1 MTLAQKMKLYDGQ
14 SVEGFKEQDIKE
26 VRKDTQREGLHG
38 ISPRS
43 MVNII
48 SETLID
54 EEIPNKSFCNTLKH
68 SYLASIK
75 PISKSLCRR

>member
-1 MTLAQKMKLYDGQ
+1 MMVKVL
-14 SVEGFKEQDIKE
+14 GFKEQDIKE

-54 EEIPNKSFCNTLKH
+54 EEIPSLNPSCNTLKH